1 MVKHILLAVDDSPAS
16 ARVAEYVGG
25 MLQIDPHGRRK
36 RDNVRI
42 TILHIYPRT
51 LQSQYATGQALAHD
65 LHMPHY
71 EYALEAD
78 HDVAVHAHKIRR
90 PTDDAREQLLELG
103 VPHNAIDVHH
113 KQAGPAADVAAM
125 IIATAKKY
133 GCDTIAVGRNR
144 DQRFL
149 RTHISDAVIKRSQ
162 DLAVWVV
169 H

>member
-1 MVKHILLAVDDSPAS
+1 MAKHILLAVDDSPAS
-16 ARVAEYVGG
+16 ARVAQYVGG
-25 MLQIDPHGRRK
+25 MLQVNSEGRRAGDK
-36 RDNVRI
+36 VLV
-42 TILHIYPRT
+42 TILHIYPRN
-51 LQSQYATGQALAHD
+51 LQCQYATGQALAHD

-78 HDVAVHAHKIRR
+78 HDVAVHAHQICQ
-90 PTDDAREQLLELG
+90 PTDDARELLMDLG
-103 VPHNAIDVHH
+103 IPRESIDVHH

-125 IIATAKKY
+125 IVTSARKY
-133 GCDTIAVGRNR
+133 DCDTIAVGRNR